1 MPELRDFLDRFRP
14 AGAPGAAA
22 RVSVP
27 ADRDRELA
35 DELTPVLALL
45 DDTHDEYAR
54 ILALAEDEAG
64 HITAAAR
71 TRAAVI
77 MTDADERANAA
88 RDAAARE
95 LVEAARVQAELA
107 VASAGQEAARISGL
121 ADSRI
126 PALAERAIR
135 QITRLGLP

>member
-22 RVSVP
+22 RASVP

-45 DDTHDEYAR
+45 DGTHDECAR
-54 ILALAEDEAG
+54 ILALATDEAG
-64 HITAAAR
+64 RVIAAAR
-71 TRAAVI
+71 TRAAAI
-77 MTDADERANAA
+77 MTDADEQASAA
-88 RDAAARE
+88 RDAAERA
-95 LVEAARVQAELA
+95 LVDAARAQAALA
-107 VASAGQEAARISGL
+107 VADARQEAARINGL
-121 ADSRI
+121 AESRI
-126 PALAERAIR
+126 PALTEYAIR